1 LFSSSK
7 VTKPSYA
14 SSPRVLAYDMVRGQA
29 AFAEL
34 HVAKQF
40 HVSKEVAILGVSLF
54 VLGLGL
60 GPLVAGPM
68 SESYGRN
75 AVYRLSFCLFF
86 ACMFPVA
93 FAPDICTCVMCYP
106 SLLFCVNSLVF
117 CDNAMPVDSCVPDL
131 PLHLRVLR
139 RCISQRGWGKRE

>member
-1 LFSSSK
+1 M
-7 VTKPSYA
+7 TKSPHA
-14 SSPRVLAYDMVRGQA
+14 SSPRVPAYDLVRGQA

-75 AVYRLSFCLFF
+75 VVYRLSFGLFF
-86 ACMFPVA
+86 VCMFPVA
-93 FAPDICTCVMCYP
+93 FAPDICTYVMCYP

-117 CDNAMPVDSCVPDL
+117 CDNAMAVDSCVPDL